1 VFLLLVDLFC
11 GEKMNKHVQQIR
23 NRDMLLAWLDEHSP
37 TATFRRS
44 MQEGSVFNL
53 GWFNPAPGSMW
64 PGWIVR
70 VVSRFKRESY
80 AVVVADPQKF
90 VYRSYTIE
98 PEDIERK
105 NYVGGKSE
113 LYRGDV

>member
-1 VFLLLVDLFC
+1 
-11 GEKMNKHVQQIR
+11 MNIHVKQIR
-23 NRDMLLAWLDEHSP
+23 NRDMLLAWLDEHAP

-53 GWFNPAPGSMW
+53 GWFNPAPGSTW

-70 VVSRFKRESY
+70 VVSKFKRESY

-90 VYRSYTIE
+90 EYRSYTINA
-98 PEDIERK
+98 EDIERRS
-105 NYVGGKSE
+105 YVGGNSE
-113 LYRGDV
+113 LYKGDV